1 MADAV
6 TLEKDGRIARVTLNR
21 PDTLNALSEDVVEAL
36 VAALTEVDADESV
49 ACVVLTG
56 AGRSFSSGGNLRE
69 IKALTK
75 DQGMDAVT
83 VERWYRNGIQRI
95 PLTMNTLSVPVVAAV
110 NGHAIGAGCDLA
122 TMCDIRIA
130 GEDAQFA
137 ESFLRVGLIP
147 GDGGAWFLP
156 RVVGQAR
163 AMEMLLTGRRIGAA
177 EAAEWGLVSR
187 AVANDDL
194 IGEATKMAEAVA
206 SQPPMALRAAKRLFR
221 STQNMSLADSLSA
234 AASVQGALQQME
246 DHHEAID
253 AILEK
258 RPPIFR
264 GV

>member
-1 MADAV
+1 MSEAV
-6 TLEKDGRIARVTLNR
+6 TTAREGRIAVISLNR
-21 PDTLNALSEDVVEAL
+21 PDTLNALSADVVEGL
-36 VAALTEVDADESV
+36 VAAMKAVDADDGVS
-49 ACVVLTG
+49 CVVLTG
-56 AGRSFSSGGNLRE
+56 AGRAFSSGGNLKE
-69 IKALTK
+69 IKALTAE
-75 DQGMDAVT
+75 QGMDAIA
-83 VERWYRNGIQRI
+83 VERWYRDGIQKI
-95 PLTMNTLSVPVVAAV
+95 PMTMNALSVPVVAAV

-137 ESFLRVGLIP
+137 ESFLKVGIIP

-163 AMEMLLTGRRIGAA
+163 AMEMLLTGRRIKAP

-187 AVANDDL
+187 VVPNANL
-194 IGEATKMAEAVA
+194 MAEAMKMAEAVA
-206 SQPPMALRAAKRLFR
+206 AQPPVALRAAKRLFR
-221 STQNMSLADSLSA
+221 ATQNMGLADSLA
-234 AASVQGALQQME
+234 AAAAAQGMLQQMG

-258 RPPIFR
+258 RAPVFK

>member
-1 MADAV
+1 
-6 TLEKDGRIARVTLNR
+6 
-21 PDTLNALSEDVVEAL
+21 
-36 VAALTEVDADESV
+36 
-49 ACVVLTG
+49 
-56 AGRSFSSGGNLRE
+56 
-69 IKALTK
+69 
-75 DQGMDAVT
+75 
-83 VERWYRNGIQRI
+83 
-95 PLTMNTLSVPVVAAV
+95 
-110 NGHAIGAGCDLA
+110 
-122 TMCDIRIA
+122 MCDIRIA

-246 DHHEAID
+246 DHHEAIN

-258 RPPIFR
+258 RRPVFR

>member
-6 TLEKDGRIARVTLNR
+6 TVERDGRIAVISLNR
-21 PDTLNALSEDVVEAL
+21 PDTLNALSEDVVVGLVDAL
-36 VAALTEVDADESV
+36 NAVDADEGVSC
-49 ACVVLTG
+49 AVLTG

-69 IKALTK
+69 IKALTA
-75 DQGMDAVT
+75 DQGMDAVA
-83 VERWYRNGIQRI
+83 VERWYRDGIQRI
-95 PLTMNTLSVPVVAAV
+95 PMTMNRVSVPIVAAV

-137 ESFLRVGLIP
+137 ESFLRVGIIP

-163 AMEMLLTGRRIGAA
+163 AMEMLLTGRRIKAP
-177 EAAEWGLVSR
+177 EAVEWGLVSR
-187 AVANDDL
+187 VVSNDEL
-194 IGEATKMAEAVA
+194 TAEAMKMAEAVA
-206 SQPPMALRAAKRLFR
+206 AQPPVALRAAKRLFR
-221 STQNMSLADSLSA
+221 ATQNMGLEDSLASA
-234 AASVQGALQQME
+234 AATQGMLQQMV

-258 RPPIFR
+258 RAPDFK